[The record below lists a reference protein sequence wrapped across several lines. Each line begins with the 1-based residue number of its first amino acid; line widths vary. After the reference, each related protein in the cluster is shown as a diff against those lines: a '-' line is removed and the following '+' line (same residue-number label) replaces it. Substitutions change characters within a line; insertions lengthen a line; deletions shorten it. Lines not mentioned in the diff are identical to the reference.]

1 MTKTEV
7 LDRLYAFMINSNVDS
22 ESKLFKDALEALLAI
37 NLNKVEEE

>member
-7 LDRLYAFMINSNVDS
+7 LDRLYAFMINSNVDP

-37 NLNKVEEE
+37 NLDKLKE